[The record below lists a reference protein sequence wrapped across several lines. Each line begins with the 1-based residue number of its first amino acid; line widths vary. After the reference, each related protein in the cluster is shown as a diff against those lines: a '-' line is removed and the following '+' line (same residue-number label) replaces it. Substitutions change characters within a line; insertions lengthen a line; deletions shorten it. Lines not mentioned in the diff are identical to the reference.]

1 MATRYV
7 VLPHTREAVRA
18 LGEAGD
24 ALAGELVAMA
34 ADELARVRELLA
46 TIAAANLATP
56 EPPACW
62 ATARRF
68 STATEE
74 TPLPGRIREAAL
86 DCLAYRDD
94 VHLAAWSTHVDPA
107 TEGGTWN
114 AFSHVW
120 SGEARTA
127 EGIALAAAFRGYDA
141 AFYARALADLEARG
155 WLVADGRLVLRA
167 VGRPPRRRDRRT
179 ACRRREVVESVP
191 PLVVAASTPST
202 PTLGS
207 RSLRRRRMRTE

>member
-155 WLVADGRLVLRA
+155 WLVADGSAYRTTPEGQALRDGVEWRTDDWFYAPWAVLRDDGIA
-167 VGRPPRRRDRRT
+167 ELRAG
-179 ACRRREVVESVP
+179 VERLLRAF
-191 PLVVAASTPST
+191 PLLS
-202 PTLGS
+202 
-207 RSLRRRRMRTE
+207 